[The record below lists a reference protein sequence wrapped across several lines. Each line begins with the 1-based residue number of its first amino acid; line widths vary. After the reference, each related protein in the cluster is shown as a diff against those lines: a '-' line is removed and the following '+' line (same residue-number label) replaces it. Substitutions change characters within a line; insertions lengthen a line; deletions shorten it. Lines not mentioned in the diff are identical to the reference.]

1 MTLVHWISAN
11 NDALPAFYSNS
22 NQEANMSAEMMEIKV
37 IRKERALRGRWKK
50 LGNCVDIRVPRVTK
64 DLTREN
70 AKSLANLE

>member
-11 NDALPAFYSNS
+11 NDVLPAFYS